1 METSASE
8 NGIRKID
15 RIHKKVL
22 VTKDFLIKGSQ
33 YGMAQFE
40 LYEKLKETYPGFSI
54 EVAKL
59 RHNTGKQTYANLT
72 YKRMEDFMQGHETD
86 PQKLLEVQ
94 AEYRELRELLAGKK
108 GAYVQVKR
116 WFLDKYKDELKRI
129 RDEEESTKHAQITA
143 RLIYTPAA
151 Q

>member
-33 YGMAQFE
+33 YGTAQFE

-59 RHNTGKQTYANLT
+59 RHNIGKQTYANLT

>member
-33 YGMAQFE
+33 YGTAQFE

-94 AEYRELRELLAGKK
+94 AEYRELRNCSQEKK
-108 GAYVQVKR
+108 AHMCRSRGG
-116 WFLDKYKDELKRI
+116 FSI
-129 RDEEESTKHAQITA
+129 STRTN
-143 RLIYTPAA
+143 
-151 Q
+151 

>member
-1 METSASE
+1 
-8 NGIRKID
+8 
-15 RIHKKVL
+15 
-22 VTKDFLIKGSQ
+22 
-33 YGMAQFE
+33 
-40 LYEKLKETYPGFSI
+40 
-54 EVAKL
+54 
-59 RHNTGKQTYANLT
+59 
-72 YKRMEDFMQGHETD
+72 MQGHETD